1 MLDVLLSIPMISYL
15 LIPAMSSYPTS
26 LNLIFFYITW
36 ITLVLSSPPLRV
48 EIVGTVAV
56 RVLLYLLPSLL
67 FFIFD
72 MLLPSAAVVIKA
84 QGAAGLPATRRGKRG
99 GKRALKVAAWAVFN
113 LSMGI
118 VLQGLVE
125 VVLTKMLRAKSA
137 IRVVTR
143 LPLPWDVA
151 KDLAL
156 GFVGREVLQYVIH
169 RYTLHSPTAYVARCH
184 DEWYHSLRAPY
195 PLTAHYDH
203 PLAYLLSRFLPTFLP
218 AATLRFHLLTYLI
231 FLALISL
238 EETFS
243 HSGYSIMPTNFFIGG
258 MARRADL
265 HLLGKGCGNYG
276 PWGVVDWICGTTVDH
291 SRPQL
296 EGTDVESD
304 VTINDVLDA
313 AVDATIDEPK
323 RQVKGLRTRVR
334 AVAAS

>member
-1 MLDVLLSIPMISYL
+1 MISYL

-26 LNLIFFYITW
+26 LNIIFFYITW

-56 RVLLYLLPSLL
+56 RFLLYLVPSL
-67 FFIFD
+67 FFFLFD
-72 MLLPSAAVVIKA
+72 MLFPSAAVVLKA
-84 QGAAGLPATRRGKRG
+84 QGATGLPAAKWGKRSA
-99 GKRALKVAAWAVFN
+99 KRALKVAAWTMFN
-113 LSMGI
+113 LSMGV
-118 VLQGLVE
+118 VLQAVVE
-125 VVLTKMLRAKSA
+125 VVLTKMLRARSA
-137 IRVVTR
+137 IRVATR
-143 LPLPWDVA
+143 LPLPWDIL

-156 GFVGREVLQYVIH
+156 GFTGREVLQYVIH

-203 PLAYLLSRFLPTFLP
+203 PLAYVLFRFVPAFLP

-231 FLALISL
+231 YLALISL

-276 PWGVVDWICGTTVDH
+276 PWGIADWICGTTVDH
-291 SRPQL
+291 SGPQIEAGDADL
-296 EGTDVESD
+296 KGN
-304 VTINDVLDA
+304 INDVLDA
-313 AVDATIDEPK
+313 AVDATIEEPK
-323 RQVKGLRTRVR
+323 KHARGPKTRGR
-334 AVAAS
+334 GVAAS

>member
-56 RVLLYLLPSLL
+56 RFLLYLVPSML
-67 FFIFD
+67 FFLFD
-72 MLLPSAAVVIKA
+72 MLFPSAAVVIKA
-84 QGAAGLPATRRGKRG
+84 QGATGLPAAKWGKRS
-99 GKRALKVAAWAVFN
+99 GKRALKVAAWTVFN
-113 LSMGI
+113 LSMGV
-118 VLQGLVE
+118 VLQAAVE
-125 VVLTKMLRAKSA
+125 VALTKMLRAKSA

-143 LPLPWDVA
+143 LPLPWDVL

-156 GFVGREVLQYVIH
+156 GFMGREVLQYVIH

-203 PLAYLLSRFLPTFLP
+203 PLAYLLFRFVPAFVP

-276 PWGVVDWICGTTVDH
+276 PWGIVDWICGTTVDH
-291 SRPQL
+291 SRPQIDAGDVEH
-296 EGTDVESD
+296 EGTIKDV
-304 VTINDVLDA
+304 IDA
-313 AVDATIDEPK
+313 AVDEATEGPK
-323 RQVKGLRTRVR
+323 KQVRGLRTRGR
-334 AVAAS
+334 AVVAS